1 MPLFRRRW
9 LIACEM
15 DLQNHPVFAPKD
27 RRIPFGGRRR
37 RKSGETLRTL
47 RRWKKAE
54 HRQGKK
60 DARIPSICRRQ
71 PRKVRGA
78 GVYGILN

>member
-1 MPLFRRRW
+1 MPLFRRKW

-47 RRWKKAE
+47 RRWKKPNIAKAK
-54 HRQGKK
+54 RMPGTPPY
-60 DARIPSICRRQ
+60 A
-71 PRKVRGA
+71 GA
-78 GVYGILN
+78 NPAKCAAPGFTGF